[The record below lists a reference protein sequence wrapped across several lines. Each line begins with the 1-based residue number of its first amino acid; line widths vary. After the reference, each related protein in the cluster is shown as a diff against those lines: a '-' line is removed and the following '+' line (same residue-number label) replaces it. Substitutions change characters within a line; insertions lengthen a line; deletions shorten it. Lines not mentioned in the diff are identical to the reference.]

1 MTEKT
6 AEKFIAALK
15 KLESDRDLETIVS
28 LHSEDCKIGNVVTDK
43 SSDAGE
49 FWETYRKS
57 FDKVSSSFKNK
68 IFAEGHAALEW
79 TTKGTTSDGHDFE
92 YQGVSILEIKNEK
105 ITRFFAYFD
114 PAELGRQ
121 MS

>member
-6 AEKFIAALK
+6 AEKFIEALK
-15 KLESDRDLETIVS
+15 KLENDHDLETIVS

-43 SSDAGE
+43 SSDAKK

-68 IFAEGHAALEW
+68 IFDEGHAALEW
-79 TTKGTTSDGHDFE
+79 TTKGTTSDGNDFE
-92 YQGVSILEIKNEK
+92 YEGVSILEIEDGK
-105 ITRFFAYFD
+105 IKRFFAYFD
-114 PAELGRQ
+114 PAELGKQ

>member
-6 AEKFIAALK
+6 AEKFIDALK

-28 LHSEDCKIGNVVTDK
+28 LHSEDCEIGNVVTDK
-43 SSDAGE
+43 SSDAKE

-57 FDKVSSSFKNK
+57 FDEVSSSFKNK
-68 IFAEGHAALEW
+68 IFSEGHAALEW
-79 TTKGTTSDGHDFE
+79 TTKGTTSDGNDFE
-92 YQGVSILEIKNEK
+92 YDGVSILEIEDGK
-105 ITRFFAYFD
+105 IKRFFAYFD
-114 PAELGRQ
+114 PAELGKQ